1 ALLLDKHE
9 LSDASWGWGYRSTLP
24 WSFQLEHWRLHQQ
37 VLLRGQI
44 VVLRLMDIP
53 AYINK
58 RITALKKE
66 EGRGRN

>member
-1 ALLLDKHE
+1 
-9 LSDASWGWGYRSTLP
+9 STLP